1 MPMPADTGGI
11 HGSKAEEEGPAL
23 PGGTAKPGA
32 KVTVSRAAFLI
43 GALALV
49 STAAAERAEPV
60 SADAGGSP
68 RRSPAPGSTQWEQW
82 DNILNP
88 DHLPAFYDHFEQIE
102 AAKPAHHWV
111 MVIDLR
117 KCIGCQSCTVACKS
131 ENGVPVGSFRTWVD
145 VSQIGRTV
153 PARGGETVTES
164 GTYQQ
169 QIKVLNVPKLCNH
182 CDNPPCVEVC
192 PVKATFKR
200 ADGPVLV
207 DPRLCIGCGTCV
219 NACPYGARYI
229 NPISHTADKCTLCV
243 ERIDRGL
250 LPACVTSCVGHARIF
265 GDLNDPTS
273 EVSQLISRHQVQVRK
288 PELGTDPQV
297 FYVGLDG
304 TLGVLD
310 DPAIQ
315 HLVYTYAMNTNS
327 TAYRQL
333 GGTPALAETALA
345 RE

>member
-1 MPMPADTGGI
+1 MQSQD
-11 HGSKAEEEGPAL
+11 
-23 PGGTAKPGA
+23 PGGD
-32 KVTVSRAAFLI
+32 
-43 GALALV
+43 
-49 STAAAERAEPV
+49 E
-60 SADAGGSP
+60 
-68 RRSPAPGSTQWEQW
+68 W
-82 DNILNP
+82 DNWDRILNP
-88 DHLPAFYDHFEQIE
+88 DRLPVFYDHFEEIE
-102 AAKPAHHWV
+102 AVKPKHHWV

-131 ENGVPVGSFRTWVD
+131 ENGVPLGSFRTWVD
-145 VSQIGRTV
+145 VSQIGQTV
-153 PARGGETVTES
+153 PASGGETVTES

-169 QIKVLNVPKLCNH
+169 QIKVLNIPKLCNH
-182 CDNPPCVEVC
+182 CDEPPCVEVC

-200 ADGPVLV
+200 ADGLVLV

-219 NACPYGARYI
+219 NACPYGARYL
-229 NPISHTADKCTLCV
+229 NPVSRTADKCTFCV
-243 ERIDRGL
+243 QRIDQGL

-273 EVSQLISRHQVQVRK
+273 EVSKLISQHQVQVRK
-288 PELGTDPQV
+288 PEMGTDPQV
-297 FYVGLDG
+297 FYIGLDG

-333 GGTPALAETALA
+333 AGSPAAKSAVA
-345 RE
+345 AGQQ